1 MKKFKEMDFVD
12 KINDEL
18 TLIFKSLFLRS
29 LKIEGTTLNN
39 KKFILETFVP
49 EGEPTIPDSQCLKT
63 QYFRL
68 KIDGFDSRL
77 VKGFSIDEFDY
88 DKNLPVMLRLTCI
101 DPFCKAAEDL

>member
-68 KIDGFDSRL
+68 KTDGQ
-77 VKGFSIDEFDY
+77 
-88 DKNLPVMLRLTCI
+88 DKLTTECECI
-101 DPFCKAAEDL
+101 ICKRKYKLAVVEIK